1 MAYISSWGN
10 DHEKPKYNL
19 KRGEFSGS
27 KSVAQSR
34 VSHPNQTWQPLKV
47 GHFQPFFRPKI
58 HQNGR
63 IFLMNPLILNLTLK
77 IKTKNWLFLKC
88 LRPYLSPFCPSGFRS
103 GRLAAAPEIRDR
115 ALSFGR
121 ILTNVFWARKKNE
134 LPNS

>member
-63 IFLMNPLILNLTLK
+63 IFLNEFFNSK
-77 IKTKNWLFLKC
+77 SYFEDQDKK
-88 LRPYLSPFCPSGFRS
+88 
-103 GRLAAAPEIRDR
+103 LAI
-115 ALSFGR
+115 
-121 ILTNVFWARKKNE
+121 
-134 LPNS
+134 